1 MMKICILI
9 GDITH
14 TGGIERVTSNLVR
27 QFSKDRDDV
36 DVEIVS
42 QFKSAEKPWY
52 SFGNCKIKYLSDK
65 NFDAKPHSVSRINTL
80 LGNLFSVR
88 RFFKKHSYD
97 IIIAQSLPNVFALF
111 VAGVDMRK
119 VIAAEHVYYNY
130 YNSCIKRIRL
140 FMCKYCKKIVVLTSA
155 DKECYD
161 RHFKSEH
168 TVIIP
173 NPVVVPEYYESK
185 LDSKVAIA
193 MGRIQYQKGFDTL
206 VDVFAMVHKKHSD
219 WKVYIYGD
227 GNYRNYIEEC
237 IKEHGMD
244 DVVILK
250 GKTDDVPSAMRE
262 SSFFILSSRFE
273 GFGMVIAEA
282 MSQGVPVVSF
292 DCPTGPSDI
301 VEDGVNGLLVEN
313 QNKKALADGICY
325 MIEHPKKRK
334 EMGLKAVETSKR
346 FAGDIIANKW
356 YSLFGL
362 IGQEDH

>member
-1 MMKICILI
+1 
-9 GDITH
+9 
-14 TGGIERVTSNLVR
+14 
-27 QFSKDRDDV
+27 
-36 DVEIVS
+36 
-42 QFKSAEKPWY
+42 
-52 SFGNCKIKYLSDK
+52 
-65 NFDAKPHSVSRINTL
+65 
-80 LGNLFSVR
+80 
-88 RFFKKHSYD
+88 
-97 IIIAQSLPNVFALF
+97 
-111 VAGVDMRK
+111 MRK